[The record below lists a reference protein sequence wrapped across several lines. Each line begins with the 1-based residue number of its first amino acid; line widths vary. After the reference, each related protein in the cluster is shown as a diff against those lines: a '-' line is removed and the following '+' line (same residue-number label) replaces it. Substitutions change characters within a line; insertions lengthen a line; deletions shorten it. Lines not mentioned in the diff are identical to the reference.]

1 MTEYSKKRKRNIFRS
16 SSLILLLLLFLN
28 TLLGAYPSYFRNN
41 EEKERLNLLLITI
54 DTLRADRVSC
64 YSHEHL
70 KTPLFDSLAEK
81 GVLFSRAFAHAPI
94 TLTSHASILLGTTP
108 LRHGVHDNA
117 NFVVKKDFL
126 TLAEYLKNYGYST
139 AAFIGGYPLDSR
151 FGLDQGFD
159 LYDDEYGDQSP
170 QKRAYKERKAE
181 VVVRRALDW
190 LKSQKSPW
198 FLWVHCYDPHNP
210 YEPPEPYKTLYKN
223 QVYDGE
229 VAYVDS
235 ELEKLINYLKENKLF
250 EKTMVFF
257 TADHGES
264 LGQHG
269 EETHG
274 YLAYNTTLWVPLIIC
289 IPGLKPGR
297 VEQQTAH
304 IDIFPTVCD
313 VLKIE
318 KPSFLQ
324 GISLLPA
331 IHGKRLPARAI
342 YFECLYPYYS
352 RGWAPL
358 YGYIQ
363 GNEKFVDS
371 PLPELYDLEKDF
383 DEHKNLISG
392 KTINKYKEKLSQLT
406 KGQSPLESFKDER
419 RLDRES
425 LQKLRS
431 LGYISSP
438 QVSKKEKYGPEDDVK
453 ALLPYH
459 NKSIEAANLYE
470 RGKKKEAIEYLEK
483 ILAERK
489 DIDIAYSTLADLYK
503 EEGRTN
509 DALEVLR
516 RGIEVLPSSYEILSR
531 QINFLLEARRFDNV
545 IQIINASS
553 LPQIENDP
561 DAWNELGIAYMSKGD
576 FKKAEDVFEKAIS
589 LDDGY
594 SFSYQNLGSLYFSIF
609 LKNKEISSYQKSL
622 DYYKKAI
629 ELEPG
634 DASAY
639 NGLGAVYLQGG
650 NLEGAIYCLGKALEL
665 KPDYGLAVYNLGLA
679 YFNAGKLDKAYEYF
693 VRFKEKYSRLLS
705 PAQMRELESLIEKC
719 NIRR

>member
-1 MTEYSKKRKRNIFRS
+1 MKKIKIHPRS
-16 SSLILLLLLFLN
+16 LFFLLLLFLN
-28 TLLGAYPSYFRNN
+28 TLLIAHSIYSRDT
-41 EEKERLNLLLITI
+41 EKKERFNLLLITI

-64 YSHEHL
+64 YSSEHL
-70 KTPLFDSLAEK
+70 KTPHIDSLAEQ

-94 TLTSHASILLGTTP
+94 TLTSHACILLGTTP

-117 NFVVKKDFL
+117 NFIVKKDFL
-126 TLAEYLKNYGYST
+126 TLAEHLKNYGYST

-159 LYDDEYGDQSP
+159 VYDDEYSAQSP
-170 QKRAYKERKAE
+170 QKWAYKERKAE
-181 VVVRRALDW
+181 VVVVRALKW

-198 FLWVHCYDPHNP
+198 FLWIHYFDPHNP

-223 QVYDGE
+223 QLYDGE

-235 ELEKLINYLKENKLF
+235 ALEKLIKYLKENKFF
-250 EKTMVFF
+250 ENTMVVF

-289 IPGLKPGR
+289 IPGLKPGK
-297 VEQQTAH
+297 VDQQIAH
-304 IDIFPTVCD
+304 VDIFPTVCD

-331 IHGKRLPARAI
+331 INGKKLPVRAI
-342 YFECLYPYYS
+342 YFESLYPYYS

-358 YGYIQ
+358 YGYIHEH
-363 GNEKFVDS
+363 EKFIDS
-371 PLPELYDLEKDF
+371 PLPEFYDLEKDF

-392 KTINKYKEKLSQLT
+392 KNINKYKEKLSQLT
-406 KGQSPLESFKDER
+406 EGQSPLESFKEEK

-425 LQKLRS
+425 LEKLRS

-438 QVSKKEKYGPEDDVK
+438 QVPKKEKYGPEDDVK
-453 ALLPYH
+453 VLLPYH

-470 RGKKKEAIEYLEK
+470 GEKKKEAIELLER
-483 ILAERK
+483 ILTERK
-489 DIDIAYSTLADLYK
+489 DIDISYSTLADLYK
-503 EEGRTN
+503 EEGRID

-516 RGIEVLPSSYEILSR
+516 RGIEVLPFSYEILSR
-531 QINFLLEARRFDNV
+531 YTSFLLEARRFDDV
-545 IQIINASS
+545 IQVTAANS
-553 LPQIENDP
+553 LPQMENDP
-561 DAWNELGIAYMSKGD
+561 EAWNQLGIAYMSKGD
-576 FKKAEDVFEKAIS
+576 FKKAQDAFERALS

-594 SFSYQNLGSLYFSIF
+594 SVPYQNLGNLYFSIF
-609 LKNKEISSYQKSL
+609 LKNKELSSYQKSL

-634 DASAY
+634 DALAY

-650 NLEGAIYCLGKALEL
+650 NLEGAIYCLEKALEL
-665 KPDYGLAVYNLGLA
+665 KPDYGLALYNLGLA
-679 YFNAGKLDKAYEYF
+679 YFNAGKLERAYDYL
-693 VRFKEKYSRLLS
+693 VKFKEKYSNLIS
-705 PAQMRELESLIEKC
+705 PSQMKALNSLIQKC
-719 NIRR
+719 KQKS